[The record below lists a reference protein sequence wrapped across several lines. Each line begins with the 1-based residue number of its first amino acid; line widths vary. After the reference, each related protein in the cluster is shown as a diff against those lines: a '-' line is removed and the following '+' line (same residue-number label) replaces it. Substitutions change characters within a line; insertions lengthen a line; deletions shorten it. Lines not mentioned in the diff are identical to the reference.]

1 MPGDTA
7 ALSSPL
13 TSDHARP
20 SSTWQP
26 SLRWAL
32 LQLLS
37 RWLLHFVLVRCEEGC
52 KQNHQVLLELA
63 PICKKKKWLGT
74 NVFIKGAPASPF
86 SCRERWW
93 LLEIR
98 TVLRRSSQ
106 WSRKSPDKINFFP
119 YRAVRATNQCYF
131 LLTVFFPRPP
141 QAWVWGQ
148 LCSAQLLCAQRWAKH
163 GICLWKGAK
172 LCLQT
177 LEKINIKHLTLHPI

>member
-1 MPGDTA
+1 MQGPHLHGSR
-7 ALSSPL
+7 LLGEHRCSSSPG
-13 TSDHARP
+13 
-20 SSTWQP
+20 
-26 SLRWAL
+26 
-32 LQLLS
+32 
-37 RWLLHFVLVRCEEGC
+37 GC
-52 KQNHQVLLELA
+52 CTLFRSNVKSKIKQNHQVLLELV
-63 PICKKKKWLGT
+63 PICKKKKKWLGT

-93 LLEIR
+93 QLEIR

-106 WSRKSPDKINFFP
+106 QSRKSPDKINFFP

-131 LLTVFFPRPP
+131 LLPILFPRPP